1 MTTPP
6 NPTLG
11 IDFTRITLRDALDLA
26 LYVEEEAR
34 DRYEEFA
41 DQLAMHHTPEAAE
54 YFRKMSRVEE
64 KHRAHLQARRRSL
77 FGDTPPAVGRTM
89 IFDVE
94 APEYDEARTFMTVR
108 QALEVALR
116 CEVKAYSFFVSAL
129 KVVRDPQI
137 RTLFEELCRD
147 EVQHQELVL
156 AELKRAAPDAPGNPD
171 DYSDAPAP
179 Q

>member
-1 MTTPP
+1 MTAI
-6 NPTLG
+6 NHTLG
-11 IDFTRITLRDALDLA
+11 IDFTRITLCDALDLA
-26 LYVEEEAR
+26 LFVEEEAR

-54 YFRKMSRVEE
+54 FFRKMSRVED
-64 KHRAHLQARRRSL
+64 KHRAQLHARRQAL
-77 FGDTPPAVGRTM
+77 FGNKAPNVRRTM
-89 IFDVE
+89 IFDIE

-137 RTLFEELCRD
+137 RTLFEELCQD
-147 EVQHQELVL
+147 EVKHQDMVL
-156 AELKRAAPDAPGNPD
+156 AELKRAAPDMPGDPD